1 MTTTRKAQ
9 SELVKYESNMDFV
22 ILVRRLQDQSGH
34 KVIQPLEFQSHI
46 QFDSHLLFV
55 QVTFIS
61 ATREE
66 NKLCVTSLSISFLF
80 TLLSVTPGAPP
91 P

>member
-34 KVIQPLEFQSHI
+34 KVIQLLEF

>member
-34 KVIQPLEFQSHI
+34 KVIQPLEFQK
-46 QFDSHLLFV
+46 SHL
-55 QVTFIS
+55 I
-61 ATREE
+61 
-66 NKLCVTSLSISFLF
+66 
-80 TLLSVTPGAPP
+80 
-91 P
+91 

>member
-1 MTTTRKAQ
+1 MNQTWILSFSLEDYKIKVDRK
-9 SELVKYESNMDFV
+9 LFNHLNFK
-22 ILVRRLQDQSGH
+22 
-34 KVIQPLEFQSHI
+34 SHI
-46 QFDSHLLFV
+46 SFDSHLLFV

>member
-46 QFDSHLLFV
+46 
-55 QVTFIS
+55 
-61 ATREE
+61 
-66 NKLCVTSLSISFLF
+66 
-80 TLLSVTPGAPP
+80 
-91 P
+91 